1 MGRVANRCRHKRRHL
16 LCRLSPQ
23 PPLPMKKK
31 RASKASGAKRSELQF
46 PTKLQCLFRP
56 ARYKVLLG
64 GRGGAKSW
72 GIARALVLIAAS
84 SKKRILCTREVQ
96 NTMRDSVHKLLS
108 DTIDAMGLAPWFSIT
123 RESIKSLSGSEFIF
137 KGLRF
142 DVQGVKSTEGVDI
155 CWVEEAQTVSQDS
168 WDVLIPT
175 IRSIGSEIWI
185 SFNPG
190 EESDPTY
197 KRFVVNPPPD
207 AVVVEINY
215 DDNPWFPDVLRR
227 EMEYCRSVD
236 FDAYMHIWRGK
247 PRKISKAAIFA
258 DKVHVEAFP
267 DDLWEH
273 ADRLF
278 FGADF
283 GFATDPSTLIRFF
296 ILGRRLYIS
305 HEAYGVGVELDHMPE
320 FYDAVPGSR
329 EWPIMADCSR
339 PETISHIRSRGFA
352 IDAAEKWP
360 GCVEDGIAHIRA
372 FEKIVIHERCKHMI
386 DEANLYSYKVDA
398 KTGQV
403 LPVVVD
409 KHNHCWD
416 AVRYGLDGYIQRRGS
431 LDVWGRLGE

>member
-1 MGRVANRCRHKRRHL
+1 MNGID
-16 LCRLSPQ
+16 
-23 PPLPMKKK
+23 
-31 RASKASGAKRSELQF
+31 F
-46 PTKLQCLFRP
+46 PEKLQCLFKP
-56 ARYKVLLG
+56 ARYKVLYG

-84 SKKRILCTREVQ
+84 SKKTIVCAREVQ
-96 NTMRDSVHKLLS
+96 NTMRDSVQKLLKNQ
-108 DTIDAMGLAPWFSIT
+108 IEALGLSPWFKITENSIRSST
-123 RESIKSLSGSEFIF
+123 GSEFVF
-137 KGLRF
+137 KGLRV
-142 DVQGVKSTEGVDI
+142 DGAQGLKSSEAIDI
-155 CWVEEAQTVSQDS
+155 CWIEEAQNVSEKS
-168 WDVLIPT
+168 WETLIPT
-175 IRSIGSEIWI
+175 IRSDDSEIWI
-185 SFNPG
+185 SFNPD
-190 EESDPTY
+190 EEADPTY
-197 KRFVVNPPPD
+197 QRFVVKPPPD

-215 DDNPWFPDVLRR
+215 DDNPWFPGVLRR

-236 FDAYMHIWRGK
+236 FDAYMHIWRGR
-247 PRKISKAAIFA
+247 PRKISAAAIFA
-258 DKVHVEAFP
+258 DKVLVEAFP
-267 DDLWEH
+267 DDLWEQ
-273 ADRLF
+273 AERVF

-283 GFATDPSTLIRFF
+283 GFSTDPSTLIRFF
-296 ILGRRLYIS
+296 ILGNNLHIS
-305 HEAYGVGVELDHMPE
+305 HEAYGVGVELDHMAD

-352 IDAAEKWP
+352 IDAAEKWS

-403 LPVVVD
+403 LPAVVD

>member
-1 MGRVANRCRHKRRHL
+1 M
-16 LCRLSPQ
+16 
-23 PPLPMKKK
+23 
-31 RASKASGAKRSELQF
+31 SGIDF
-46 PTKLQCLFRP
+46 PEKLQCLFKP
-56 ARYKVLLG
+56 ARYKVFYG

-84 SKKRILCTREVQ
+84 SKKSIVCAREVQ
-96 NTMRDSVHKLLS
+96 NTMRDSVHKLLK
-108 DTIDAMGLAPWFSIT
+108 IQIEALGLSQFFKIT
-123 RESIKSLSGSEFIF
+123 DNSIKSSAGSEFVF
-137 KGLRF
+137 KGLKV
-142 DVQGVKSTEGVDI
+142 DGAQGLKSTAAIDI
-155 CWVEEAQTVSQDS
+155 CWVEEAQNVSEES
-168 WDVLIPT
+168 WATLIPT
-175 IRSIGSEIWI
+175 VREDGSEIWI
-185 SFNPG
+185 SFNPD
-190 EESDPTY
+190 EEANPTY
-197 KRFVVNPPPD
+197 QRFVLKPPPD
-207 AVVVEINY
+207 AVSVEINY

-296 ILGRRLYIS
+296 ILGRCLYIS
-305 HEAYGVGVELDHMPE
+305 HEAYGVGVELDHMAD

-329 EWPIMADCSR
+329 EWPVMADCSR

>member
-1 MGRVANRCRHKRRHL
+1 
-16 LCRLSPQ
+16 
-23 PPLPMKKK
+23 MKKK
-31 RASKASGAKRSELQF
+31 RASKSVGATTPELQF
-46 PTKLQCLFRP
+46 PAKLRCLFRP
-56 ARYKVLLG
+56 ARYKVLYG

-84 SKKRILCTREVQ
+84 SKKRILCAREVQ
-96 NTMRDSVHKLLS
+96 NTMRDSVHKLLK
-108 DTIDAMGLAPWFSIT
+108 DQIEALGLLPWFTITENSI
-123 RESIKSLSGSEFIF
+123 RSSAGSEFIF

-142 DVQGVKSTEGVDI
+142 DVQGVKSTEGIDI
-155 CWVEEAQTVSQDS
+155 CWVEEAQTVSQES

-175 IRSIGSEIWI
+175 VRSDSSEIWV
-185 SFNPG
+185 SFNPK
-190 EESDPTY
+190 ETNDPTY
-197 KRFVVNPPPD
+197 QRFVVKPPPD

-215 DDNPWFPDVLRR
+215 DDNPWFPGVLRR

-236 FDAYMHIWRGK
+236 FDAYMHIWRGR
-247 PRKISKAAIFA
+247 PRKISQAAIFA
-258 DKVHVEAFP
+258 DKVLVEAFP
-267 DDLWEH
+267 DDLWEQ

-278 FGADF
+278 YGADF

-296 ILGRRLYIS
+296 ILGRKLYIS

-352 IDAAEKWP
+352 IDAAEKWS

>member
-1 MGRVANRCRHKRRHL
+1 MTN
-16 LCRLSPQ
+16 
-23 PPLPMKKK
+23 
-31 RASKASGAKRSELQF
+31 KAPIDF
-46 PTKLQCLFRP
+46 PEKLQCLFRP
-56 ARYKVLLG
+56 ARYKVFYG

-84 SKKRILCTREVQ
+84 SKKRILCAREVQ
-96 NTMRDSVHKLLS
+96 NTMRDSVHRLLK
-108 DTIDAMGLAPWFSIT
+108 DQIETLGLMPWFTITENSIRSST
-123 RESIKSLSGSEFIF
+123 GSEFIF

-142 DVQGVKSTEGVDI
+142 DVQGVKSTEGIDI
-155 CWVEEAQTVSQDS
+155 CWVEEAQTVRQES

-175 IRSIGSEIWI
+175 VRSDSSEIWV
-185 SFNPG
+185 SFNPK
-190 EESDPTY
+190 ETNDPTY
-197 KRFVVNPPPD
+197 QRFVAKPPPD

-215 DDNPWFPDVLRR
+215 DDNPWFPSVLRR

-236 FDAYMHIWRGK
+236 FDAYMHIWRGR
-247 PRKISKAAIFA
+247 PRKIGQAAIFA
-258 DKVHVEAFP
+258 DKVLVEAFP
-267 DDLWEH
+267 DDLWEQ

-296 ILGRRLYIS
+296 ILGRKLYIS

-329 EWPIMADCSR
+329 EWPIMADCAR
-339 PETISHIRSRGFA
+339 PETISYIRRQGFN
-352 IDAAEKWP
+352 IEAAEKWP
-360 GCVEDGIAHIRA
+360 GCVEDGIAHIRG
-372 FEKIVIHERCKHMI
+372 FEQIVIHERCKHMI

-416 AVRYGLDGYIQRRGS
+416 AVRYGLDGYIQRRGN
-431 LDVWGRLGE
+431 LDTWKRLGG

>member
-1 MGRVANRCRHKRRHL
+1 MNGID
-16 LCRLSPQ
+16 
-23 PPLPMKKK
+23 
-31 RASKASGAKRSELQF
+31 F
-46 PTKLQCLFRP
+46 PEKLQCLFKP
-56 ARYKVLLG
+56 ARYKVFYG

-84 SKKRILCTREVQ
+84 SKKTIVCAREVQ
-96 NTMRDSVHKLLS
+96 NTMRDSVHKLLRNQ
-108 DTIDAMGLAPWFSIT
+108 IEALGLSPWFKITENSI
-123 RESIKSLSGSEFIF
+123 RSSAGSEFVF
-137 KGLRF
+137 KGLRV
-142 DVQGVKSTEGVDI
+142 DGAQGLKSSEAIDI
-155 CWVEEAQTVSQDS
+155 CWIEEAQNVSQAS
-168 WDVLIPT
+168 WETLIPT
-175 IRSIGSEIWI
+175 IRSDDSEIWI
-185 SFNPG
+185 SFNPD

-197 KRFVVNPPPD
+197 QRFVVKPPPE

-236 FDAYMHIWRGK
+236 FDAYMHIWRGR

-258 DKVHVEAFP
+258 DKVLIEAFP

-296 ILGRRLYIS
+296 ILGRHLYVS
-305 HEAYGVGVELDHMPE
+305 HEAYGVGVELDHMAD

-352 IDAAEKWP
+352 IDAAEKWS